1 LQLLRAPL
9 VVIRLLAVAI
19 GVVGAI
25 VVVPIVEI
33 VRSVVRA
40 LTGRRDYDQ

>member
-9 VVIRLLAVAI
+9 VLIRLVAVVI

-33 VRSVVRA
+33 VRSILRA
-40 LTGRRDYDQ
+40 LTGRRDDDA